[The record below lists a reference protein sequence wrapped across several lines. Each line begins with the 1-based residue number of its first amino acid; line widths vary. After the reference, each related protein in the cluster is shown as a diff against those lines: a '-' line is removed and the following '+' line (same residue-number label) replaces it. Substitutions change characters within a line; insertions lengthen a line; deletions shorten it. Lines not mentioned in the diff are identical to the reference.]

1 MNAPVHVPLLPQ
13 NQACFMGNGEKAQTS
28 PWLHQRLYH
37 LKCLPLPSEEK
48 EGSALEAVIYV

>member
-13 NQACFMGNGEKAQTS
+13 NQACFMGSGEKVETS
-28 PWLHQRLYH
+28 PRLRQELYH

-48 EGSALEAVIYV
+48 EGSALKALLNV